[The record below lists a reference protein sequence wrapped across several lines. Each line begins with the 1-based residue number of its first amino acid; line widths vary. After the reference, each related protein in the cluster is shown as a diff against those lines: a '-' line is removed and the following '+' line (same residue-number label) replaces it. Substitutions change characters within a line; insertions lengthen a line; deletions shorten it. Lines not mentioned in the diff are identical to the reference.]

1 MRAIDADAF
10 VRKIRKQYCEDC
22 VRRKGIKNGKMQ
34 YLYEI
39 GGVPCR
45 ACEIED
51 MLNEVEDVPTIQSEP
66 SEECERCMME
76 HMDAME
82 ELETK
87 LAMAE
92 PHWIP
97 MTEDTPDEE
106 RECWITPKITSKVY
120 RGVFTRHYS
129 KCHRTGFICDEGFM
143 WLNTALAWMYCE
155 VPEPYKG
162 VTE

>member
-10 VRKIRKQYCEDC
+10 VRKIRKQCCEDC

-51 MLNEVEDVPTIQSEP
+51 MLNEVEDAPPIQP
-66 SEECERCMME
+66 
-76 HMDAME
+76 
-82 ELETK
+82 
-87 LAMAE
+87 E

-97 MTEDTPDEE
+97 VAKRLPEINEDILLSYFDEVT
-106 RECWITPKITSKVY
+106 I
-120 RGVFTRHYS
+120 G
-129 KCHRTGFICDEGFM
+129 
-143 WLNTALAWMYCE
+143 WLNSDGSWMIFDGQECVGANEVSAWMLL
-155 VPEPYKG
+155 PEPYKG
-162 VTE
+162 VTT

>member
-51 MLNEVEDVPTIQSEP
+51 MLNEVEDAPPIHP
-66 SEECERCMME
+66 
-76 HMDAME
+76 
-82 ELETK
+82 
-87 LAMAE
+87 E

-97 MTEDTPDEE
+97 VTKPPTDRMICYVTLKDKKDKSRQNWVAEMIYTPWD
-106 RECWITPKITSKVY
+106 
-120 RGVFTRHYS
+120 
-129 KCHRTGFICDEGFM
+129 GFDLMDGIE
-143 WLNTALAWMYCE
+143 AIAWMPKQY
-155 VPEPYKG
+155 PEPYKG

>member
-51 MLNEVEDVPTIQSEP
+51 MLNEVEDAPPIHP
-66 SEECERCMME
+66 
-76 HMDAME
+76 
-82 ELETK
+82 
-87 LAMAE
+87 E

-97 MTEDTPDEE
+97 VTE
-106 RECWITPKITSKVY
+106 RLPKKSGSYQVTTTNGQVATYI
-120 RGVFTRHYS
+120 
-129 KCHRTGFICDEGFM
+129 FISESMSSRKYWKRCA
-143 WLNTALAWMYCE
+143 TAWMPL
-155 VPEPYKG
+155 PEPYKG
-162 VTE
+162 VTDGRD